1 MHCGA
6 SRQLLAAIADLSTPY
21 LPAHP
26 PGCLPASLAAPA
38 PGAAPPKLE
47 EIAGGEE
54 EEVVVCADNRGLVRA
69 FGQLQQMYI
78 DMGQPN
84 TKASWQHGGGLLVG
98 LSWSAEAL
106 PGRRWGWGAVCALL
120 IKAEAGRVSSAQ
132 TPSPDLPCPASLIIC
147 SPACLLC
154 LQVSRIDNVR
164 RILVSAPEAPWHC
177 PLAVACLLPWCS

>member
-6 SRQLLAAIADLSTPY
+6 SRQLLAAIADLSTPF

-84 TKASWQHGGGLLVG
+84 TKASWQHGGGVAG
-98 LSWSAEAL
+98 GAEL
-106 PGRRWGWGAVCALL
+106 
-120 IKAEAGRVSSAQ
+120 
-132 TPSPDLPCPASLIIC
+132 
-147 SPACLLC
+147 
-154 LQVSRIDNVR
+154 VSRGFAWQALGVGR
-164 RILVSAPEAPWHC
+164 SVC
-177 PLAVACLLPWCS
+177 VADQS